1 MDIKSSLQKSQHDLV
16 SNNAALAKAKST
28 TIEAQSP
35 VEKLNAAPA
44 SIEHTLIA
52 SDEEIKRFQ
61 QEAYEYNVKNFEI
74 QDKTQAAFTTTLK
87 EFEKFKGTQSTLHPN
102 IDLNSLDLAQKED
115 GTLQLVG
122 GNITDALRADLET
135 QINANDELKSAY
147 KQVHE
152 GMADIVRYFDV
163 NSNAEAKDF
172 YGKFRLNE
180 LSNSFEKQF
189 HDDGFGQDYHTLEEK
204 VLSSSLLF
212 SYKMADA
219 INPRINISV

>member
-16 SNNAALAKAKST
+16 NNNAALTKAKST
-28 TIEAQSP
+28 TIDTRSP
-35 VEKLNAAPA
+35 AEKLNAVPA
-44 SIEHTLIA
+44 SIINTPVA
-52 SDEEIKRFQ
+52 SEEEIKKFQ

-74 QDKTQAAFTTTLK
+74 QDKTQAAFATTLK
-87 EFEKFKGTQSTLHPN
+87 EFEKFKDTQSTLHPN
-102 IDLNSLDLAQKED
+102 IDFNTLDLAQKED

-122 GNITDALRADLET
+122 GNIATSLRAELEA
-135 QINANDELKSAY
+135 QINGNEELKSAY

-163 NSNAEAKDF
+163 NSNVEAKDF

-180 LSNSFEKQF
+180 LSHSFEKQF
-189 HDDGFGQDYHTLEEK
+189 HDDGFGQDYQTLEEK
-204 VLSSSLLF
+204 VLSNSLLF
-212 SYKMADA
+212 SSKMADA

>member
-1 MDIKSSLQKSQHDLV
+1 MDIKNSLRNSQHNLV
-16 SNNAALAKAKST
+16 NNNAALEKSKAT

-44 SIEHTLIA
+44 SIENTSVA
-52 SDEEIKRFQ
+52 SEEEIKRFQ
-61 QEAYEYNVKNFEI
+61 QEAYDYNVKNFEI
-74 QDKTQAAFTTTLK
+74 QDNTQAAFATTLK
-87 EFEKFKGTQSTLHPN
+87 EFEKFKDTQSSLHPN
-102 IDLNSLDLAQKED
+102 IDLSSLDLAQEED

-122 GNITDALRADLET
+122 GNISATLRANLET
-135 QINANDELKSAY
+135 QINANDELKTAY

-180 LSNSFEKQF
+180 LSSSFEKQF

-212 SYKMADA
+212 SYKMTDA

>member
-16 SNNAALAKAKST
+16 NNNAALTKAKST
-28 TIEAQSP
+28 TIDTQSP
-35 VEKLNAAPA
+35 AEKLNAVPA
-44 SIEHTLIA
+44 SIINTVVA
-52 SDEEIKRFQ
+52 SEEEIKKFQ

-74 QDKTQAAFTTTLK
+74 QDKTQAAFATTLK
-87 EFEKFKGTQSTLHPN
+87 EFEKFKDTQSTLHPN
-102 IDLNSLDLAQKED
+102 IDFNALDLAQKED

-122 GNITDALRADLET
+122 GNIATSLRAELEA
-135 QINANDELKSAY
+135 QINGNEELKSAY

-163 NSNAEAKDF
+163 NSNVEAKDF

-180 LSNSFEKQF
+180 LSHSFEKQF
-189 HDDGFGQDYHTLEEK
+189 HDDGFGQDYQTLEEK
-204 VLSSSLLF
+204 VLSNSLLF
-212 SYKMADA
+212 SSKMADA

>member
-16 SNNAALAKAKST
+16 NNNAALAKAKST
-28 TIEAQSP
+28 TIEAQPP

-44 SIEHTLIA
+44 SIEHTPVA

-61 QEAYEYNVKNFEI
+61 QEAYEYNVKNFDV
-74 QDKTQAAFTTTLK
+74 QDKTQAAFATTLN
-87 EFEKFKGTQSTLHPN
+87 EFEKFKGAQSTLHPN

-122 GNITDALRADLET
+122 GNITDALRAGLET

-152 GMADIVRYFDV
+152 GMADIIRYFDV
-163 NSNAEAKDF
+163 NSNPEAKDF

-189 HDDGFGQDYHTLEEK
+189 HDDGFGQDYNTLEEK
-204 VLSSSLLF
+204 VLSNSLLF

>member
-1 MDIKSSLQKSQHDLV
+1 MDIKSSLQKSQHDLI
-16 SNNAALAKAKST
+16 SNNAALTKTKST
-28 TIEAQSP
+28 TIDTQSRA
-35 VEKLNAAPA
+35 EKLIAAPT
-44 SIEHTLIA
+44 SIENTA
-52 SDEEIKRFQ
+52 VVSEEEVKRFQ
-61 QEAYEYNVKNFEI
+61 QEAYDYNVKNFEI
-74 QDKTQAAFTTTLK
+74 QDKTQAAFATTLK
-87 EFEKFKGTQSTLHPN
+87 EFGKFKDAQSTLHPN
-102 IDLNSLDLAQKED
+102 IDLSTLDLAQQED
-115 GTLQLVG
+115 GSLQLVG
-122 GNITDALRADLET
+122 GNITEALRADLEA
-135 QINANDELKSAY
+135 QINENEELKSAY

-163 NSNAEAKDF
+163 NSNVEAKDF

-219 INPRINISV
+219 INPRVNISA